1 MPLQLSMAQT
11 STLHPHHM
19 KTVKS
24 TRPSHLFVGCSG
36 ELCDTRKKD
45 WHKGAPLRPVYEKT
59 FARIE
64 TAQELKATLRAG
76 EYAWP
81 GGYPLYFITSDGGAL
96 SFQTVRDNLSGV
108 LDSIKTRCDDG
119 LRVVACQINFE
130 DPAFYD
136 DHTGERIPSAYA
148 EEDAA

>member
-1 MPLQLSMAQT
+1 
-11 STLHPHHM
+11 M

-24 TRPSHLFVGCSG
+24 TRLSHLFVGCSG

-45 WHKGAPLRPVYEKT
+45 WHKGEPLRPVYKKT

-81 GGYPLYFITSDGGAL
+81 GGYPLYFVTSDGGAL
-96 SFQTVRDNLSGV
+96 SFQTVRDNLRGV
-108 LDSIKTRCDDG
+108 LDSIKSRCDDG

-130 DPAFYD
+130 DPALYD

-148 EEDAA
+148 EEDAAA